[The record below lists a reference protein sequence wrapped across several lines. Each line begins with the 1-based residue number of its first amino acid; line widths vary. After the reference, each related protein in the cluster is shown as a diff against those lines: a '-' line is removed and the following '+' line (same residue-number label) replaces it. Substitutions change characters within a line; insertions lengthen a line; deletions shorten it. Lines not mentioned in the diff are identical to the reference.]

1 MKNLFSISVLVF
13 VYILFAL
20 SSCSTQD
27 DMTAKPAAPAA
38 PAPVAK
44 AEKAAPSEKAPA
56 EQATAEKAPEKA
68 KATKVAGDVGLLD
81 LEKNY
86 LILVTKEGKL
96 ITVDFDPKAA
106 KGE

>member
-56 EQATAEKAPEKA
+56 DRRCGKA
-68 KATKVAGDVGLLD
+68 
-81 LEKNY
+81 
-86 LILVTKEGKL
+86 
-96 ITVDFDPKAA
+96 
-106 KGE
+106 